1 MHVNSGPSTA
11 QNRFEIKFADLSF
24 KSSDKIGQGAF
35 GIVYKGKWMAQTV
48 AIKKV
53 MQVRKEEV
61 SMVYSA

>member
-35 GIVYKGKWMAQTV
+35 GIVYKGKMDGTNSGNQEGDA
-48 AIKKV
+48 
-53 MQVRKEEV
+53 
-61 SMVYSA
+61 SS